1 MRALGNARS
10 LSWWLG
16 AMLWAA
22 GHAVAQSPVAI
33 PPLDSPVVDLTDT
46 LSTQDRQRLEARARE
61 LRSNSGAQLQIL
73 IVPTTAPEDVADYA
87 QRVFDTQGLGR
98 RGFDDG
104 LLIVVAKNDRRMR
117 IHVGTGLEARIPD
130 ATAKR
135 LIDEYLT
142 PKFRRGDFAGGL
154 DDATS
159 VLATLMNG
167 EPLPAPKRGLGLP
180 AALTFIF
187 AIFAALA
194 ARLLPRALGRLTRV
208 GTAITAAVLVSSL
221 SHNMIVVW
229 LAAIIGALLVLDF
242 SRKDVSR
249 IKAFATDL
257 ASAPEP
263 ERGPNAPGRQWNPD
277 ELTFDPDDPEVV
289 RRREAR
295 ERQEREAARNDS
307 DNDSGWGGGWSGGGS
322 SGGGS
327 RGGGASGGW

>member
-22 GHAVAQSPVAI
+22 GHAMAQSPVAI

-46 LSTQDRQRLEARARE
+46 LSMQDRQRLEARARE
-61 LRSNSGAQLQIL
+61 LRSRSGAQLQIL

-104 LLIVVAKNDRRMR
+104 LLIVVAKNDRRTR
-117 IHVGTGLEARIPD
+117 IHTGTGLEAKIPD

-135 LIDEYLT
+135 LIDEYLV
-142 PKFRRGDFAGGL
+142 PKFRRGDFGGGL
-154 DDATS
+154 DDATL
-159 VLATLMNG
+159 VLASLMNG
-167 EPLPAPKRGLGLP
+167 EPLPSPRSQDRSSRFSTPLILISVFEVLLIALLLP
-180 AALTFIF
+180 LYMQRQIAAQSLES
-187 AIFAALA
+187 AGGPGDSEA
-194 ARLLPRALGRLTRV
+194 ARRRL
-208 GTAITAAVLVSSL
+208 
-221 SHNMIVVW
+221 
-229 LAAIIGALLVLDF
+229 
-242 SRKDVSR
+242 
-249 IKAFATDL
+249 
-257 ASAPEP
+257 EQ
-263 ERGPNAPGRQWNPD
+263 ERR
-277 ELTFDPDDPEVV
+277 
-289 RRREAR
+289 
-295 ERQEREAARNDS
+295 EREAARNDS